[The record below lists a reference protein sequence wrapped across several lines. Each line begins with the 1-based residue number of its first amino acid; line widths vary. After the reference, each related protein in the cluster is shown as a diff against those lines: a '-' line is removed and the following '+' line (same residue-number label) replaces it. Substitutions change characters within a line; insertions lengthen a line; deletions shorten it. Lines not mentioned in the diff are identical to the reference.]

1 MSKVNW
7 NTKKNSHDFVIE
19 RTEMSS
25 RELHAAEYI
34 ASLDLR
40 LYDGERHLEKRLR
53 SVPDLWRQY
62 RIARSA
68 IEKVIDGLYD
78 TMPLH
83 TLAHFKAVSTNI
95 EVILRP
101 KSVLNNSTNSQVV
114 LNKDIITLVNH
125 CIESEC
131 SMCLKTKGEI
141 KKCKLRKALMN
152 IAPVTDVGFSSLCE
166 YANEGK
172 IQNE

>member
-1 MSKVNW
+1 MP
-7 NTKKNSHDFVIE
+7 E

-25 RELHAAEYI
+25 RELHTAEYI
-34 ASLDLR
+34 AILDKR
-40 LYDGERHLEKRLR
+40 LFDGEKHLEKRLR

-62 RIARSA
+62 RIARTA

-83 TLAHFKAVSTNI
+83 TLAHFNAVCSNN
-95 EVILRP
+95 EVVLRP
-101 KSVLNNSTNSQVV
+101 RSVLNDSTNSQVV

-125 CIESEC
+125 CVESEC

-141 KKCKLRKALMN
+141 KKCKIRKALMN
-152 IAPVTDVGFSSLCE
+152 IAPATDVGFSSLCE
-166 YANEGK
+166 YANAGK
-172 IQNE
+172 IQNES